1 VLAGLRRL
9 RRRRGQSRPCAPH
22 RRGDRSADVPTSPRG
37 VLTTLYGQ
45 PPFELPPGFEDKLV
59 DGMLQMATG
68 DDFYPGDAIA

>member
-1 VLAGLRRL
+1 
-9 RRRRGQSRPCAPH
+9 
-22 RRGDRSADVPTSPRG
+22 